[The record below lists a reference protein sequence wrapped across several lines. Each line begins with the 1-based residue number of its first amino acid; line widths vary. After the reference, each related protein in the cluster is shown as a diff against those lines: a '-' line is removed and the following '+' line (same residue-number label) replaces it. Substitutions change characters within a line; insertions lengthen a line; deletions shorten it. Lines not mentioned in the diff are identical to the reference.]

1 LQTVTEPSSLW
12 SRPIGYASIALY
24 TLTNSLDEPALRKYP
39 YLFLPIAATLALTVG
54 CSSTAQTPPDDDI
67 MPAVTPSGAV
77 RPEDDTSA
85 GENEAAEDTTT
96 ASNAAGTDLRRVT
109 VSPQLEPGFMKVSKE
124 LRDAVGSVKQAP
136 PAHSIELLRNLRKN
150 LFAPPHEKQLSAY
163 LLGSILIQQASP
175 EAKQEAFDLFVE
187 AAGND
192 ALSTPARTHAADIAS
207 AANDEKKVQAV
218 LSPLLKKAESVARA
232 ASEKAKSGS
241 SPTGVTVHHAKRDPA
256 LPEAIYRLGES
267 FYRAKDFGSA
277 TNVFERVR
285 ELYPDTEYATGASW
299 YLGSISL
306 ETEHDWKTALKE
318 FRHYL
323 QVCPQG
329 KNALKIVQL
338 MVDAATPK
346 PTAGASSGAAPL
358 SENTASLGNAGGS
371 SLNRNAGQN
380 QSAAVSNQNATL
392 APQIELTANDRA
404 LIAMALYKHG
414 RYADALATWDQIGSK
429 NIYRSVCLLKTGRR
443 AEGVTALLQAVEAEP
458 KNSAIPDVA
467 SAFCKPVTSK
477 EALALWQEI
486 LKRNPGQLDEALWN
500 VAKRLGTPQGAP
512 YYARLIA
519 ERPTS
524 QYAPESAW
532 WLIWSSAKQGYAAP
546 APNKKAF
553 LTQALAHCDKA
564 MAKYAHTHIGPKFA
578 FWRGKLQEA
587 LGQKTQA
594 IASYDYCDQQ
604 FPGSYY
610 GYRSKACAAHLRSQ
624 GTDKPIADRKWSFTA
639 GRANPDPNWNWPEPP
654 VLFHWQKVPSS
665 IGETAATLLWLRQ
678 YDEAFKY
685 ATGKIPQEIKAWVL
699 LKQGQTLKANANAS
713 VNLEGHPQQTPRWR
727 FAFPLAYGNI
737 IEREAR
743 KHNLDPLLIHGLIR
757 QESRYD
763 YKALSRSNAMGLM
776 QLLKGTACGVAK
788 HNGITLNATED
799 IFTPDINIRL
809 GTAYVASVLKRANNN
824 AMLAVASYNGGPNAV
839 ARWLKQHQAQGISD
853 MDVYVENIPYDETR
867 DYVRKVFSHYWNY
880 EQLYL
885 HQHKN

>member
-1 LQTVTEPSSLW
+1 MTEPSSLW

-67 MPAVTPSGAV
+67 MPAVTPSGTV

-85 GENEAAEDTTT
+85 GENEAAEDATT
-96 ASNAAGTDLRRVT
+96 ASTAAAPDLRRVA

-136 PAHSIELLRNLRKN
+136 PAQSIELLRNLRKN

-163 LLGSILIQQASP
+163 LLGSILIQQPSP
-175 EAKQEAFDLFVE
+175 EAKQEAFNLFLE
-187 AAGND
+187 AAGNE

-207 AANDEKKVQAV
+207 AANDEKKVQDV
-218 LSPLLKKAESVARA
+218 LSPLLKKAEVAARA
-232 ASEKAKSGS
+232 ASEKAKSQS
-241 SPTGVTVHHAKRDPA
+241 SGAGVTVHHAKHDPA

-306 ETEHDWKTALKE
+306 ETERDWKTALKE

-338 MVDAATPK
+338 MVDAATPQ
-346 PTAGASSGAAPL
+346 PAAGAVSGAPDA
-358 SENTASLGNAGGS
+358 AS
-371 SLNRNAGQN
+371 
-380 QSAAVSNQNATL
+380 
-392 APQIELTANDRA
+392 APQIELSANDRA

-500 VAKRLGTPQGAP
+500 VAKRLGPPQGAP
-512 YYARLIA
+512 YYSRLIA

-553 LTQALAHCDKA
+553 FTQALAHCDKA

-610 GYRSKACAAHLRSQ
+610 GYRSKACAAHLRSL
-624 GTDKPIADRKWSFTA
+624 GTDKPVADRKWSFTI

-685 ATGKIPQEIKAWVL
+685 ATGKVPQEIKAWVL

-776 QLLKGTACGVAK
+776 QLLKGTAYGVAK
-788 HNGITLNATED
+788 HNGITLSATED

>member
-1 LQTVTEPSSLW
+1 
-12 SRPIGYASIALY
+12 
-24 TLTNSLDEPALRKYP
+24 LRKYP

-67 MPAVTPSGAV
+67 MPAVTPSGTV

-85 GENEAAEDTTT
+85 GENEAAEDATT
-96 ASNAAGTDLRRVT
+96 AATAVTSEQNRVA

-163 LLGSILIQQASP
+163 LLGCILIQQPSP
-175 EAKQEAFDLFVE
+175 EAKQEAFNLFLE

-207 AANDEKKVQAV
+207 AANDEKKVQDV
-218 LSPLLKKAESVARA
+218 LSPLLKKAESAARA
-232 ASEKAKSGS
+232 ASEKSKTQSSG
-241 SPTGVTVHHAKRDPA
+241 TGVTVHHAKRDPA

-306 ETEHDWKTALKE
+306 ETERDWKTALKE

-329 KNALKIVQL
+329 KNALRIVQL
-338 MVDAATPK
+338 LVDAATPK
-346 PTAGASSGAAPL
+346 PTAGASSGSASV
-358 SENTASLGNAGGS
+358 SENNGVPGNASGS
-371 SLNRNAGQN
+371 KLNRNAGQN
-380 QSAAVSNQNATL
+380 PSAAVSNLQNPNAAASSQNATL

-546 APNKKAF
+546 TPNKKAF
-553 LTQALAHCDKA
+553 FTQALAHCDKA
-564 MAKYAHTHIGPKFA
+564 LAKYAHTHIGPKFA

-587 LGQKTQA
+587 LGQKPQA
-594 IASYDYCDQQ
+594 IASYDYCDKQ

-610 GYRSKACAAHLRSQ
+610 GYRSKACAAHLRSL
-624 GTDKPIADRKWSFTA
+624 GTDKPIADRKWSFTI
-639 GRANPDPNWNWPEPP
+639 GRPNPDPNWNWPEPP

-685 ATGKIPQEIKAWVL
+685 ATGKVPQEIKAWVL

-743 KHNLDPLLIHGLIR
+743 KNNLDPLLIHGLIR

-776 QLLKGTACGVAK
+776 QLLKGTAYGVAK

-885 HQHKN
+885 RPRAN